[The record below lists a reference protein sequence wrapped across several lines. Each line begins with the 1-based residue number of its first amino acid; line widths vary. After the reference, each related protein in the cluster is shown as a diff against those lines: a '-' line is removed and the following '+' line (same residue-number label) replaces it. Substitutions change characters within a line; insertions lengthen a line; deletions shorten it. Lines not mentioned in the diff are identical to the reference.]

1 MSEQLIN
8 QRDVEFNLYELLELE
23 SLLQRPRFTEY
34 NREIV
39 DASLATARQIA
50 TDCFADHNSKLDENE
65 PTFDGE
71 KVHLIPEVKKAW
83 DAYAENGF
91 MAAHHDFDDGGMQM
105 PELVTRA
112 CQAYFQSAN
121 ISSAGY
127 PFLTMGAANLIKS
140 FAAAEYKARFLPPML
155 DGRFSGTMALTEP
168 GQGSALADI
177 TTTAVPTEEEGVYR
191 ITGQKMYI
199 SGGDHELTDNIV
211 HMVLAKIKG
220 APAGVKG
227 ISLFICPKFL
237 VNDDGSVGERNDVAL
252 AGLLHKMGYKG
263 TTSTVLSFGEQ
274 GGATGYLVGEPHK
287 GLAYMFQ
294 MMNEARIGVGTGAAM
309 LGYAG
314 YLYSLDY
321 ARERPQ
327 GRHPTNK
334 DPESPQLP
342 IIEHA
347 DIRRNLL
354 AQKAYVEGSFALCM
368 YGSYLV
374 DLENTAESDD
384 ERKTVGTLLDL
395 LTPIIKSWP
404 SKYALKANELAIQVL
419 GGSGY
424 IREYPVEQHY
434 RDNRLNAIHEGTEG
448 IQALDLLA
456 RKIPM
461 GNMAGYQLLIA
472 EMEKAIAEAKTL
484 DATRAFAESLEQ
496 AISTMQET
504 TSTLLAQVAEN
515 PDKGLANATVYLDF
529 MGKLVLSWVW
539 LMQGIKAAQGLA
551 GGNSADKAFYQ
562 GKLQACRYF
571 IEWEL
576 PQIRWQAELLKS
588 GNTTCFDMQDEW
600 Y

>member
-1 MSEQLIN
+1 MSEKLVN
-8 QRDVEFNLYELLELE
+8 QRDVEFNLYEVLELE

-39 DASLATARQIA
+39 DASLATARQVA

-71 KVHLIPEVKKAW
+71 KVQLIPEVKKSW

-140 FAAAEYKARFLPPML
+140 FAAAEYKDRFLPPML

-177 TTTAVPTEEEGVYR
+177 KTSAEPTEEEGVYR
-191 ITGQKMYI
+191 ISGQKMFI
-199 SGGDHELTDNIV
+199 SAGDHELTDNIV

-274 GGATGYLVGEPHK
+274 GGAVGYLVGEAHK

-294 MMNEARIGVGTGAAM
+294 MMNEARIGVGAGAAM

-354 AQKAYVEGSFALCM
+354 AQKAYVEGSYALCM
-368 YGSYLV
+368 YGSYMV

-424 IREYPVEQHY
+424 IREYPVEQYY

-472 EMEKAIAEAKTL
+472 EMEKAIAEAKTF
-484 DATRAFAESLEQ
+484 DTTRGFAESLEQ
-496 AISTMQET
+496 AIIIMQET
-504 TSTLLAQVAEN
+504 TSTLLAQMGEN

-539 LMQGIKAAQGLA
+539 LKQAIKAAQGLA
-551 GGNSADKAFYQ
+551 DGNSADAAFYQ

-576 PQIRWQAELLKS
+576 PQIRWQSELLKS
-588 GNTTCFDMQDEW
+588 GNTACFDMQDAW